1 MNPKDLA
8 QTMAR
13 ARPELGG
20 YSQLS
25 FAQVEQVHSRAGQ
38 HERLQPLACVDLTL
52 LDHQMQPKAGFAI
65 IEKVPLVRASRHVS
79 DPPRAG
85 DRVLLAFVEG
95 LANSAVVLAILHDQ
109 KEVNPQEG
117 VLELSG
123 ADQIILGASNSE
135 LDNAVLAKPLL
146 KIINFLWNNLIELG
160 KAGNLGT
167 PLPNLPTLE
176 NNKIAEGGLDD
187 LMAQLKSAVQLGELT
202 KK

>member
-123 ADQIILGASNSE
+123 ADQIILGASASTM
-135 LDNAVLAKPLL
+135 DQAVLAKPLTDL
-146 KIINFLWNNLIELG
+146 LTLLWNCLDAIGQNG
-160 KAGNLGT
+160 GSGT
-167 PLPNLPTLE
+167 NTPVPGYATLTA
-176 NNKIAEGGLDD
+176 NATQFN
-187 LMAQLKSAVQLGELT
+187 QLLEDMKSQIKLGELT
-202 KK
+202 KS